1 MNAILYAR
9 FSPRPNAAE
18 CESADKQLERCR
30 SWCSAMGHTVAA
42 DAEFKDEGASG
53 ATTDERPGLAAA
65 LERVKRER
73 GILVVAAIDRLGRNI
88 RDLLDI
94 SEAITDAGAS
104 WASLAQSIDTTTP
117 QGRFMLV
124 VFGGMAQ
131 MEREITA
138 ERTKIGM
145 QRLQKQGWKVSC
157 HAKTG
162 RRPLPPEQQPTPEQ
176 RETRGIP
183 PKALR
188 TEPAQDEL
196 EAIAVAASLRA
207 QNYSWRQIASELAA
221 RGFSYRGG
229 RWTHVTIFRVLRACP
244 HDLRTQATASG
255 TADQAG

>member
-18 CESADKQLERCR
+18 CESATKQLERCR
-30 SWCSAMGHTVAA
+30 SWCSAMGHTVT
-42 DAEFKDEGASG
+42 AEFKDEGASG
-53 ATTDERPGLAAA
+53 ASTDERPGLACA

-138 ERTKIGM
+138 ERTKVGM
-145 QRLQKQGWKVSC
+145 HRLQNQGWKVSG

-162 RRPLPPEQQPTPEQ
+162 RRPLPPDQQPTPEQ
-176 RETRGIP
+176 RESRGIP

-188 TEPAQDEL
+188 TEPATDEL
-196 EAIAVAASLRA
+196 QALILAAELRA
-207 QNYSWRQIASELAA
+207 QCFSWRQIADELTS
-221 RGFSYRGG
+221 RGLQYRGR
-229 RWTHVTIFRVLRACP
+229 RWTHVTIFRTLKGMT
-244 HDLRTQATASG
+244 HDELTRIAQQGAAAPG
-255 TADQAG
+255 Q